1 MAKAKKSAP
10 LISTPAA
17 FAKYTTEQLQYQ
29 VPKMSL
35 SQEQYDTTVEPNENK
50 IVVAL
55 PGSGKTHTSVS
66 FTHSV
71 LEKVAGSSVLL
82 VTFTNASAE
91 EMGHR
96 LEKRLDALSKRTRSL
111 TFASIMLKQFA
122 PLAAGRKLLMGGE
135 QLGYIRRCLVN
146 LKVNTDNLM
155 MFAERI
161 DAYGRQYDFKNDGT
175 LSSTVYVEYQNMLA
189 RFKRVDL
196 NTVAREV
203 VEALIAGK
211 IKPVSETHIV
221 IDEYQDTD
229 ALQYMWISVHAN
241 YGKYIFAVGDDDQSI
256 YSWRGAEGYE
266 NIVRLQEEHGAVG
279 YVLSKCYR
287 CAPKILAAAKRLVEN
302 NVERIPK
309 DMTSGRDIEGS
320 VQIVEI
326 PEDFKSSYSQER
338 SERDTIEITNIKTN
352 SKVKVSD
359 PDKADKEL
367 EPYRFVVEQIQH
379 EPFGW
384 AILARTNVH
393 LDLMEQALAERQINV
408 VRLGGKSIFDNEHA
422 SGMVKLLAA
431 ISQPIMAD
439 HLSDGLGWLGEDDS
453 TVHAIYLAA
462 SNIGFAACSSMN
474 SKEWLPATVAL
485 QQLAADWRD
494 DTELQGEIE
503 SRLKK
508 FNKVIIKHLD
518 GAGEDKSNGIK
529 QAILKLC
536 TDIVLG
542 SKGGFE
548 SRVQSLL
555 EKATRGKKKK
565 VDHKVNDAV
574 ILCTM
579 NSSKGLE
586 FPRVWIINVEEG
598 RVPLIKD
605 DEIDIDSKIEEERRL
620 MYVAMTRAED
630 ELKISYR
637 MKRDSMFIQ
646 EIRGYSD

>member
-1 MAKAKKSAP
+1 
-10 LISTPAA
+10 
-17 FAKYTTEQLQYQ
+17 
-29 VPKMSL
+29 MSL

-66 FTHSV
+66 FTQSV
-71 LEKVAGSSVLL
+71 LEKVPGSSVLL

-91 EMGHR
+91 EMGNR
-96 LEKRLDALSKRTRSL
+96 LETRLGALVKRTRSL
-111 TFASIMLKQFA
+111 TFASVMLKQFA
-122 PLAAGRKLLMGGE
+122 PLKGVRQLLLGGE
-135 QLGYIRRCLVN
+135 QLSYIRRCLTK

-161 DAYGRQYDFKNDGT
+161 DAFGRLYDFKNDGS
-175 LSSTVYVEYQNMLA
+175 LSSSVYVEYLNMLA
-189 RFKRVDL
+189 RFNRVDL

-211 IKPVSETHIV
+211 IKPVNETHIV
-221 IDEYQDTD
+221 VDEYQDTD

-266 NIVRLQEEHGAVG
+266 NIVRLQEDHGAVG
-279 YVLSKCYR
+279 YVLSKCFR

-309 DMTSGRDIEGS
+309 DMSSGRDIEGS
-320 VQIVEI
+320 VQIIEI
-326 PEDFKSSYSQER
+326 PEDFQSNFSQER
-338 SERDTIEITNIKTN
+338 SQRDTIEITNMKTN

-359 PDKADKEL
+359 PEKADKEL
-367 EPYRFVVEQIQH
+367 EAYRYVVEKIQH
-379 EPFGW
+379 DPFGW
-384 AILARTNVH
+384 AILSRTNVH

-422 SGMVKLLAA
+422 SGIVKLLAA
-431 ISQPIMAD
+431 ISQPKMAD
-439 HLSDGLGWLGEDDS
+439 HLSDGLGWLGEDDG

-474 SKEWLPATVAL
+474 SREWLPATAAL
-485 QQLAADWRD
+485 QQLASDWRD
-494 DTELQGEIE
+494 DTQLQGEIE
-503 SRLKK
+503 SRMEK
-508 FNKVIIKHLD
+508 FNRLIIKHLE
-518 GAGEDKSNGIK
+518 GAGDDKSYGM
-529 QAILKLC
+529 QRAILKLC
-536 TDIVLG
+536 TDIVVG
-542 SKGGFE
+542 SKGSFE

-586 FPRVWIINVEEG
+586 FPKVWIINVEEG

-605 DEIDIDSKIEEERRL
+605 DEVDIDSKIEEERRL

-637 MKRDSMFIQ
+637 VKKESMFIQ